1 MILSEMSAS
10 LKSEM
15 IKVFV
20 HLTVIEMHQV
30 HNNVSNRLRLL
41 FGDLNANFGCKLT
54 MMKKK
59 KGEQIKLY
67 RKSELEDQVY
77 ILAC

>member
-1 MILSEMSAS
+1 MVKKI
-10 LKSEM
+10 SEM

-30 HNNVSNRLRLL
+30 HNNVSNRLRHL

-54 MMKKK
+54 MMKK